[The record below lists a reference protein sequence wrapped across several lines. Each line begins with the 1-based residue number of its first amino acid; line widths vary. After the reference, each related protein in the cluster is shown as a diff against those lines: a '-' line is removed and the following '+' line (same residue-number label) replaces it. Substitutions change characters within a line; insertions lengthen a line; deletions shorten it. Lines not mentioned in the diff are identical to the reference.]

1 MNLRRK
7 MVLTLGVIAFI
18 GISGMW
24 IFTDLT
30 LSAGFEVIEA
40 YTMESSVLWGVDDI
54 YDFALIMDSATAPI
68 AAWDD
73 LYNYMD
79 TRDPGFIEEVF
90 SNTVLEHNKF
100 NLVAI
105 YSNIGELVYGKYYQY
120 VTNTE
125 SSLPQVFTEYSTY
138 QELVKY
144 DPEMGSVIGV
154 INDQDRILI
163 IASRPIL
170 DTSETA
176 PSRGTLVL
184 GFEFSEEETTQIQE
198 LTVLPLEYYSADSP
212 ALPVG
217 LESELSVE
225 SPFTYRITQDQI
237 TGYYMLEDIFGDPAI
252 IVALVQPR
260 EVYQAGQEIR
270 NNFLTII
277 LGIGFFLGT
286 VAIIYADRTILKRV
300 TYLSDEISEIAE
312 IDDLSARVKG
322 SEESDEIGV
331 LSKRINEMLTRLDES
346 RKDEQSQR
354 EKGIK
359 EIFVAAKKISF
370 LVNTELERPLHS
382 MKQVAYDLRNEN
394 NRDLADILENSIKYT
409 ESTLIELSSLSN
421 LGEPKRTVSDLN
433 EVIEAAIAN
442 VEPKVGVSV
451 ESVTDEA
458 FLAINI
464 DAVKVARAFE
474 NIIRNAVEAI
484 ETSGFV
490 KVSVSVDDE
499 NAIVTVTDNGVG
511 IPKNQIDYIF
521 EPFYSTKKD
530 TMGLGLVYAK
540 QVIEAHGGSI
550 TVESTEG
557 VGTKVTVTIP
567 LIQPNE

>member
-7 MVLTLGVIAFI
+7 MVLTLGVIAII

-30 LSAGFEVIEA
+30 LSEGFEIIEA
-40 YTMESSVLWGVDDI
+40 YTIESSVLWGVDDV
-54 YDFALIMDSATAPI
+54 YDLALIMDSATAPI

-73 LYNYMD
+73 MYDYMSTGD
-79 TRDPGFIEEVF
+79 LGFIEELF
-90 SNTVLEHNKF
+90 NNKVLEHNKF

-105 YSNIGELVYGKYYQY
+105 YSNTGELVYGKYYQY
-120 VTNTE
+120 LTNTE
-125 SSLPQVFTEYSTY
+125 TPLPQVFTEYSTF
-138 QELVKY
+138 QELEKY
-144 DPEMGSVIGV
+144 NPETGSNIGV
-154 INDQDRILI
+154 INDQNRILI

-184 GFEFSEEETTQIQE
+184 GFEFSAEEKTQVQE
-198 LTVLPLEYYSADSP
+198 LTGLPLEYYSANSP
-212 ALPVG
+212 ALPQG
-217 LESELSVE
+217 IESELSIE
-225 SPFTYRITQDQI
+225 SPFTYRITQDKI
-237 TGYYMLEDIFGDPAI
+237 TGYYMLEDIFGEPAI
-252 IVALVQPR
+252 IVTLAQPR

-270 NNFLTII
+270 NDFLTII

-286 VAIIYADRTILKRV
+286 VAIMYADRTILKRV

-322 SEESDEIGV
+322 SEEKDEIGV
-331 LSKRINEMLTRLDES
+331 LTKRINEMLTRLDES
-346 RKDEQSQR
+346 RKAQQNQR
-354 EKGIK
+354 EKSIK
-359 EIFVAAKKISF
+359 EIFSAAKKISF
-370 LVNTELERPLHS
+370 LVNTELERPLRS

-394 NRDLADILENSIKYT
+394 NQELADILENSVKYT

-421 LGEPKRTVSDLN
+421 LGEPKRTISDLN

-442 VEPKVGVSV
+442 VEPKVRVSI
-451 ESVTDEA
+451 ESITDEA
-458 FLAINI
+458 FLAINL
-464 DAVKVARAFE
+464 DAVKLARAFE
-474 NIIRNAVEAI
+474 NIVRNAVEAI
-484 ETSGFV
+484 EVSGEV
-490 KVSVSVDDE
+490 RVSVGVDEE

-511 IPKNQIDYIF
+511 ISENQINYIF

-550 TVESTEG
+550 KVESTLG
-557 VGTKVTVTIP
+557 IGTKVTVRIP
-567 LIQPNE
+567 LNQPNE

>member
-1 MNLRRK
+1 
-7 MVLTLGVIAFI
+7 
-18 GISGMW
+18 
-24 IFTDLT
+24 
-30 LSAGFEVIEA
+30 
-40 YTMESSVLWGVDDI
+40 
-54 YDFALIMDSATAPI
+54 
-68 AAWDD
+68 
-73 LYNYMD
+73 
-79 TRDPGFIEEVF
+79 
-90 SNTVLEHNKF
+90 
-100 NLVAI
+100 
-105 YSNIGELVYGKYYQY
+105 
-120 VTNTE
+120 
-125 SSLPQVFTEYSTY
+125 
-138 QELVKY
+138 
-144 DPEMGSVIGV
+144 
-154 INDQDRILI
+154 
-163 IASRPIL
+163 
-170 DTSETA
+170 
-176 PSRGTLVL
+176 VL

-198 LTVLPLEYYSADSP
+198 LTGLPLEYYSVDSP
-212 ALPVG
+212 SLPQG
-217 LESELSVE
+217 LVSELAVD
-225 SPFTYRITQDQI
+225 SPFTYRIKQDQI
-237 TGYYMLEDIFGDPAI
+237 TGYYMLEDIFGEPAV

-346 RKDEQSQR
+346 RKAQQSQR
-354 EKGIK
+354 EKGIR
-359 EIFVAAKKISF
+359 EIFAAAKKISF
-370 LVNTELERPLHS
+370 LVNTEMERPLHS
-382 MKQVAYDLRNEN
+382 MKQVAYDLRDEN
-394 NRDLADILENSIKYT
+394 NRELADILENSIKYT
-409 ESTLIELSSLSN
+409 ESTLIELASLSN

-433 EVIEAAIAN
+433 EVMEAAIAN
-442 VEPKVGVSV
+442 VEPKVRVSI

-484 ETSGFV
+484 EVSGFV
-490 KVSVSVDDE
+490 KVSVSVDKE

-511 IPKNQIDYIF
+511 IPKNQIDFIF

-557 VGTKVTVTIP
+557 VGTKVTVRIP